1 MLQPLGFCQR
11 TVQTSIGQMVYYT
24 NEAEP
29 WIAASASQLSTL
41 ETLVFIHGF
50 GGGSSAYEWSQVYP
64 ALAMDYHII
73 APDLIGWGR
82 SEHPARP
89 VVVGDYLTSLR
100 EFLQNTCDGPVTLVA
115 SSLSAAMVVKLAIAN
130 PKLVK
135 TLFLVAPSGLSD
147 FGVDYRRSVVA
158 QLVST
163 PIIDRVLY
171 NIAIANANG
180 IRNFLEQRQ
189 FAKANRV
196 SGELVE
202 AYLQSAQQPNAEYAA
217 LSFVRGD
224 LCFDLAAE
232 IPSLS
237 HPTCLLWGEEAQFTK
252 VDIGRRL
259 AALNPEA
266 IRALHILPNTG
277 LTPHLETPAIAIALL
292 RRWLTQMA

>member
-29 WIAASASQLSTL
+29 WIAATASQLSTL

-89 VVVGDYLTSLR
+89 FSIADYLTSLR

-147 FGVDYRRSVVA
+147 FGVDYRRSAVA

-163 PIIDRVLY
+163 PVIDRVLY
-171 NIAIANANG
+171 NVAIANTNG
-180 IRNFLEQRQ
+180 IRSFLEQRQ
-189 FAKANRV
+189 FARANRV
-196 SGELVE
+196 SGEMVE
-202 AYLQSAQQPNAEYAA
+202 AYLQSAQQRNAEYAA

-232 IPSLS
+232 VPNLT
-237 HPTCLLWGEEAQFTK
+237 HPTCFLWGEKAQFTPIENGK
-252 VDIGRRL
+252 RL
-259 AALNPEA
+259 AALNPQA
-266 IRALHILPNTG
+266 IRAFHTLPDTG
-277 LTPHLETPAIAIALL
+277 LTPHLESPAVAIALL
-292 RRWLTQMA
+292 RRWLTQAA